1 MMDLLAWQRLTVEEF
16 FQRHSWLSSTR
27 SQVTPNH
34 GEGGAEP
41 VVAERVA
48 LGEVTQPNWQRLSVG
63 EFLQR
68 WNWQAKPQHLSSAHL
83 TVSQTPVSTEEM
95 TAARPESLASSS
107 WLQLPLQAFID
118 SIPWQAQPQ
127 RKVAAPAPSLV
138 SPAVSSEPT
147 RSQFSPPLPSLAWQS
162 LTVQEFFTQ
171 NAWSGQA
178 IAPSV
183 AQTEFRPAQSSLKA
197 TVAQFF
203 QAFPWESIPSI
214 AALPALEPLTP
225 PQQPNL
231 SLNDLSDLF

>member
-16 FQRHSWLSSTR
+16 FQRHSWPGSTR

-34 GEGGAEP
+34 GGVEEP
-41 VVAERVA
+41 AVAERVV
-48 LGEVTQPNWQRLSVG
+48 LVEVTQPNWQRLSVG

-68 WNWQAKPQHLSSAHL
+68 WNWQAIPQHLSSAEP
-83 TVSQTPVSTEEM
+83 TVSLAPVSTEEM
-95 TAARPESLASSS
+95 TEARPESIASSS
-107 WLQLPLQAFID
+107 WLQLPVQAFID
-118 SIPWQAQPQ
+118 GIPWQAQPQ
-127 RKVAAPAPSLV
+127 RKVASPPAPSLD
-138 SPAVSSEPT
+138 SPAVPSEPT
-147 RSQFSPPLPSLAWQS
+147 TSQFSPPLPTLAWQS

-178 IAPSV
+178 IAPPV

-225 PQQPNL
+225 PQQPDL